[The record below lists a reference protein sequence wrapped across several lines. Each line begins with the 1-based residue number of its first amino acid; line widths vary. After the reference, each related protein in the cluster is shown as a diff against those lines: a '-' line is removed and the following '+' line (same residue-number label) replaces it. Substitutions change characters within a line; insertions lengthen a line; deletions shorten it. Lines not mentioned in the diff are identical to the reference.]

1 MVKRQPMKK
10 VGRWILI
17 LCLFAIPPGVMGQAK
32 PRVPLVLISIDGL
45 KPDYVLEA
53 DKYQLQIPN
62 LRRLLSEGAHATGVR
77 GVLPTVTYPS
87 HTTLITGVSPARHGI
102 LANKPLDPFEMNYG
116 GWYWYAEDIKVP
128 TLWEAAGGAGLV
140 TANVD
145 WPVTVGAPI
154 RFNIAQYWRAHLA
167 EDVKIIRAVST
178 PGLLVEAER
187 VLGPYPDGGDY
198 TPAADQRRAAFNIYL
213 LETRKPDF
221 QTVYFSG
228 LDEIQHEH
236 GPYTVEAFQTLE
248 KLDALVG
255 QVRAAAEKMGGGK
268 AVICVVSD
276 HGHILVKKVLNLN
289 AALCKEGL
297 IEMDAQKKVKS
308 WRAYAWVSGA
318 SAAILLKDPQDEDA
332 RKKVDA
338 LLRRLAADP
347 ANGID
352 QILGPA
358 EISVLGGF
366 PNAAFVAAS
375 KPGYRIGGSLA
386 EALLLDIKPGGMHGY
401 LPSLKDMQAS
411 FFIVGLGIPSGRNLG
426 EIDMRDV
433 APTLAGLLGV
443 SLHDA
448 EGRNLLP

>member
-1 MVKRQPMKK
+1 MKRLI
-10 VGRWILI
+10 RWILGICLI
-17 LCLFAIPPGVMGQAK
+17 LYPLGVWGQSK
-32 PRVPLVLISIDGL
+32 TQVPLVLISLDGL

-53 DKYQLQIPN
+53 DKHQLKIPN
-62 LRRLLSEGAHATGVR
+62 LRRLLAEGAHATGVR

-87 HTTLITGVSPARHGI
+87 HTTLVTGVSPARHGI
-102 LANKPLDPFEMNYG
+102 IANKPFDPFERNYD
-116 GWYWYAEDIKVP
+116 GWYWYAEDIKVL
-128 TLWEAAGGAGLV
+128 TLWGAAARSGLI

-154 RFNIAQYWRAHLA
+154 QFNIAQYWRAHLA

-178 PGLLVEAER
+178 PGLLAEAER

-198 TPAADQRRAAFNIYL
+198 TPEADQRRAAFNIYL
-213 LETRKPDF
+213 LETKKPDF

-236 GPYTVEAFQTLE
+236 GPYTPETFQTLE
-248 KLDALVG
+248 KLDALLG
-255 QVRAAAEKMGGGK
+255 QVRTASERIGGGK
-268 AVICVVSD
+268 SILCVVSD
-276 HGHILVKKVLNLN
+276 HGHIRVDKVFNLN
-289 AALCKEGL
+289 AALYKEGL
-297 IEMDAQKKVKS
+297 IELDDQRKLKS

-332 RKKVDA
+332 RKRVDA
-338 LLRRLAADP
+338 LLRRLAANP

-358 EISVLGGF
+358 EISALGGF

-375 KPGYRIGGSLA
+375 KPGYRIGGGPT
-386 EALLLDIKPGGMHGY
+386 EALLQDIKPGGMHGY
-401 LPSLKDMQAS
+401 LPSLKDMQSS
-411 FFIVGLGIPSGRNLG
+411 FFIAGPGIPSGRSLG
-426 EIDMRDV
+426 EIDMRDI

-443 SLHDA
+443 ALHDA